1 MRLNSRKLT
10 GLFLKTLLI
19 GGVVNLVVSFF
30 VAHDIYM
37 GYLQP
42 FDLFELSGVAAGYI
56 LYGLLFSVISQAGF
70 FSYLFINQFGLGLFR
85 SFWPT
90 VQVLLVAFALFDLVY
105 FPYKGSKGDIQL
117 YLLILMALGLLIYGL
132 IIAQI
137 KARATHQ
144 RAFIPAL
151 FLMIVITAVE
161 WVPGL
166 RTGEVDYALLMIIT
180 LLACNT
186 YQLLILHRLS
196 GSNVDGPSV
205 HGKNKEKK
213 KPSIQT
219 PKKKKRRK
227 KGKSR

>member
-1 MRLNSRKLT
+1 MNSRKLT
-10 GLFLKTLLI
+10 GLFFKTLFL
-19 GGVVNLVVSFF
+19 GGIVNLVASFF
-30 VAHDIYM
+30 VAHDIYRE
-37 GYLQP
+37 YLQP

-70 FSYLFINQFGLGLFR
+70 FAYLFINQFGLGLFR

-105 FPYKGSKGDIQL
+105 FPYKGANGEISL
-117 YLLILMALGLLIYGL
+117 YLLILVALGLLIYGL
-132 IIAQI
+132 IVAQI
-137 KARATHQ
+137 KARETHK

-151 FLMIVITAVE
+151 FLMVVITAVE

-166 RTGEVDYALLMIIT
+166 RTGEVDYALLMILT
-180 LLACNT
+180 LLICNT

-196 GSNVDGPSV
+196 GSQAGGSSTQGN
-205 HGKNKEKK
+205 GKQGKK
-213 KPSIQT
+213 ST
-219 PKKKKRRK
+219 SHTRKKGKARYK

>member
-1 MRLNSRKLT
+1 MNSRKLT
-10 GLFLKTLLI
+10 GLFFKTLFI
-19 GGVVNLVVSFF
+19 GGLVNLVASFF
-30 VAHDIYM
+30 LAHKTYM
-37 GYLQP
+37 EYIQP

-70 FSYLFINQFGLGLFR
+70 FAYLFINQFGLGLFR

-90 VQVLLVAFALFDLVY
+90 VQILLIAFALFDLVY
-105 FPYKGSKGDIQL
+105 FPYKGANGDVSL
-117 YLLILMALGLLIYGL
+117 YLLIFMAISILAFGLLV
-132 IIAQI
+132 AWQ
-137 KARATHQ
+137 KARETHR

-151 FLMIVITAVE
+151 FLMVVITAIE

-166 RTGEVDYALLMIIT
+166 RTGEIDYALLMILT

-196 GSNVDGPSV
+196 GTNAGKSTV
-205 HGKNKEKK
+205 HGKNPMDK
-213 KPSIQT
+213 KPSQ
-219 PKKKKRRK
+219 KKRNKSKARYK